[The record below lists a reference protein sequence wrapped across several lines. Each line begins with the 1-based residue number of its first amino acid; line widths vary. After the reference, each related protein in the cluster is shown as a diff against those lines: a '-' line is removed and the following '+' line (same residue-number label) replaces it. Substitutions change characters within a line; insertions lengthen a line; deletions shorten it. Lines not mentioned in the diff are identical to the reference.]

1 MKDQQQV
8 YINSPKLQVIKKAP
22 GTKYKVGDTV
32 GYNVTITNINPGTFM
47 RDIVLKDL
55 VKTEGL
61 EIKEGSVAVLVG
73 GKNVTSNLDISYEND
88 GTGFTIKTPYNLKNS
103 DIPCIG
109 ITPYKDMDHWT
120 DKIVVTYDATITD
133 KAALATDLEN
143 VFTAPATP
151 NTNGDTIKDDDT
163 IPSGGGEDTEDIK
176 MKAPALEITKKSNKS
191 QYAMDPRIAVMRC
204 VTNLHRK
211 MV

>member
-1 MKDQQQV
+1 
-8 YINSPKLQVIKKAP
+8 
-22 GTKYKVGDTV
+22 
-32 GYNVTITNINPGTFM
+32 M

-109 ITPYKDMDHWT
+109 NTPYKDMDHWT

-143 VFTAPATP
+143 VQSHLVAV
-151 NTNGDTIKDDDT
+151 
-163 IPSGGGEDTEDIK
+163 
-176 MKAPALEITKKSNKS
+176 
-191 QYAMDPRIAVMRC
+191 RIQKILR
-204 VTNLHRK
+204 
-211 MV
+211 